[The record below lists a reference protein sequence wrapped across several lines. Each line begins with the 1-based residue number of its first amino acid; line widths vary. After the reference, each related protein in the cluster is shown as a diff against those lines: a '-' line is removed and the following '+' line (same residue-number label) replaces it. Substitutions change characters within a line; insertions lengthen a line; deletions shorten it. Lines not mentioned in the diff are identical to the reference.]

1 MGMSDRDEILSV
13 SQGALA
19 EGIQILGDPVYPALM
34 KNSDSP
40 WLVPFDRLDRLE
52 RFTEYKRHRVGDR
65 IMAAR

>member
-1 MGMSDRDEILSV
+1 MGVSDRDAIFSV

-19 EGIQILGDPVYPALM
+19 EGIQILGDPIHPALM

-40 WLVPFDRLDRLE
+40 WLCLLIDLDELE
-52 RFTEYKRHRVGDR
+52 RFTEYKRYRVGGR